1 METNRKQYTKETPQ
15 SPRALALGN
24 LLGDMAHRTDG
35 DFNPG
40 SMLPPLPAKVRC
52 RDLEVDRV
60 SQSAVLAG
68 RELGLTRREYAVLLC
83 LADRLNRVVL
93 RSELLAKIWTVP
105 DDYESNVLDVYVR
118 RLRQKFGEHADMI
131 ETVRGFGYCLRP
143 GLAA

>member
-1 METNRKQYTKETPQ
+1 MSGVAKEGAGSAMETNRKQYAKETPQ
-15 SPRALALGN
+15 C
-24 LLGDMAHRTDG
+24 

-60 SQSAVLAG
+60 ARSAVLAG

-118 RLRQKFGEHADMI
+118 RLRQKFGVHADMI
-131 ETVRGFGYCLRP
+131 ETIRGFGYCLRP

>member
-1 METNRKQYTKETPQ
+1 MRLQPWQHAPPFAGKGPLQ
-15 SPRALALGN
+15 
-24 LLGDMAHRTDG
+24 
-35 DFNPG
+35 G
-40 SMLPPLPAKVRC
+40 SRSRSSCA
-52 RDLEVDRV
+52 
-60 SQSAVLAG
+60 SAVLAG

-118 RLRQKFGEHADMI
+118 RLRQKFGVHADMI